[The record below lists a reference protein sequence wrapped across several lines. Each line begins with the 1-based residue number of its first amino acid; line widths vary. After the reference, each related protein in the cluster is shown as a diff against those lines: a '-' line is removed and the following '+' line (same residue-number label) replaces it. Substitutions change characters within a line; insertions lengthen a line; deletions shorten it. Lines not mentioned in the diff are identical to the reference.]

1 MFRALPFHKLDDGTR
16 VDGEDAPI
24 LLLALQQAKITDCW
38 GIHCRSGRPDRNS
51 VEHGQTGKVCKPSA
65 AWLAANCLAK
75 GEYSGKD
82 SARVGRG
89 ADCCVST
96 AAAKT
101 RRRFR
106 AGCSAGWRAACK
118 HRFAVRARRFRE
130 TLAHLC
136 RRKRANQLVCTAG
149 SASAPQ
155 AQRNLSCYLAPS
167 MLSF

>member
-1 MFRALPFHKLDDGTR
+1 MEQGLMAKTHPYSFWLFSRQKSPTAGASTAE
-16 VDGEDAPI
+16 VAAPI
-24 LLLALQQAKITDCW
+24 GTVLNMDKQ
-38 GIHCRSGRPDRNS
+38 
-51 VEHGQTGKVCKPSA
+51 EKVCKPSA

-136 RRKRANQLVCTAG
+136 RRKRANQLVCTVG